1 MINMLRTYLFIP
13 ILFALLISCGDSG
26 SQNNSM
32 LPTNAAAQKAKKE
45 SNAITQSLPSVMVI
59 PSDAMLKRMDCLKEI
74 EKQGVISYS
83 RDYMKSFIKDS
94 ELKFVIAEIEGGF
107 SSKGFSLENLEQTM
121 KLITNN
127 NALDNM
133 EGVARDLRAELM
145 NTAKPDYIIELDY
158 ELKQDP
164 TSRNIN
170 KTLTYIIKC
179 LDVYTNKS
187 VASVTRANVGKTSEN
202 NDVPGLVKEDFSSAI
217 GDLSTGITTHFMD
230 LLANGIEVTL
240 RVAAMNSSMVAI
252 DDDCGDEEIGE
263 RVITWLKENTV
274 NSTYKMVKNTGT
286 EMFFTNVRIYT
297 QDESGNSYTAYD
309 FAKDLK
315 KGLKKGCGLDVSNKT
330 QSLGDAFLQIN

>member
-1 MINMLRTYLFIP
+1 MLKTYLLIPVLFI
-13 ILFALLISCGDSG
+13 ICISCGDSG

-32 LPTNAAAQKAKKE
+32 LPTNAAAKKAKKE
-45 SNAITQSLPSVMVI
+45 SNAISQSLPSVMVI
-59 PSDAMLKRMDCLKEI
+59 PSDAMLKRMDCLKEK
-74 EKQGVISYS
+74 ENQGVTSYS

-94 ELKFVIAEIEGGF
+94 ELKFVIAEIESGF

-121 KLITNN
+121 KLINGN
-127 NALDNM
+127 NAMDNM

-170 KTLTYIIKC
+170 KTLTYIVKC

-217 GDLSTGITTHFMD
+217 DDLSAGITTHFMD

-240 RVAAMNSSMVAI
+240 RVAVMNSSMIAI

-263 RVITWLKENTV
+263 RVVSWLKENTV

>member
-1 MINMLRTYLFIP
+1 MLKTYLIIP
-13 ILFALLISCGDSG
+13 ILFIMCISCGDSG
-26 SQNNSM
+26 SQGNSM

-45 SNAITQSLPSVMVI
+45 SNAISQSLPSVMVI

-74 EKQGVISYS
+74 ENQGVTSYS

-94 ELKFVIAEIEGGF
+94 ELKFVIAEIESGF

-121 KLITNN
+121 KLINGN
-127 NALDNM
+127 NAMDNM
-133 EGVARDLRAELM
+133 EGVARDLRSELM

-170 KTLTYIIKC
+170 KTLTYIVKC

-217 GDLSTGITTHFMD
+217 DDLSAGITTHFID

-240 RVAAMNSSMVAI
+240 RVAVMNSSMIAI

-263 RVITWLKENTV
+263 RVVSWLKENTV

-315 KGLKKGCGLDVSNKT
+315 KGLKNGCGLDVSNKT